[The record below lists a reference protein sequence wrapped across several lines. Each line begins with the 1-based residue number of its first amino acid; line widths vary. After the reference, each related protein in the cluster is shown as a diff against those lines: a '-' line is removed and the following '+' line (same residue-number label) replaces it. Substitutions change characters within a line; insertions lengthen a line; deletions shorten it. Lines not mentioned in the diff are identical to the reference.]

1 MRRLTTTLGGTPV
14 TVYAPRPGTLDAALI
29 ERLFP
34 ERGLYGIDVESTYMD
49 AAGVW
54 SPNYELRT
62 VQLGTKNEAV
72 VFRMDDPAQ
81 RVAVWELTHPDGER
95 EFTSHTQ
102 IDTVALNAALG
113 VDITN
118 RNLDSH
124 WLSIM
129 SAPDDTKGGADLK
142 TQATEHGMPE
152 LKRADQ
158 ALGRLFDR
166 MYREAHPE
174 VGHRAVKVSTLE
186 AWGFNH
192 VDLDNPVF
200 FGYAGLDAIAV
211 RRLAEKLVAAVRA
224 PLHLLR
230 TERFLSTEATR
241 LKIRGHRVDV
251 DALDALQDA
260 TTTEVTEVSGIVLER
275 AGLKPTQTVK
285 LVEWFGQHGA
295 HWEGHPLT
303 DGGKPSLAKEAG
315 LRLLSYPLD
324 DDGRAVA
331 EAFIR
336 HAKVLDRS
344 RKTAAIREGM
354 VKDAEGLWRIHPTL
368 LSIGTV
374 TGRMSAAGPNMQ
386 NFSKKDPAMRG
397 LFLPEPGCVLLSCDF
412 AQIELRV
419 LAALAG
425 EGSMIGVIMGGGDL
439 HQLTADLLG
448 ITRQEAKTVNFLIV
462 YGGGGGKLAAQL
474 KYARSEDECREII
487 RRYWDQYP
495 AISSLKQSLTALTHE
510 VRLIS
515 GRLVPVGHTK
525 DGGSRAYANLNYLI
539 QGSARELL
547 AGAWQMFARRGP
559 EFARMIWMAIHDELV
574 LNVPEER
581 AEEVSSLI
589 EADMTMEFLGVP
601 VAAEA
606 DVLIDRAGISRWM
619 PGDVAREI
627 RLELA
632 A

>member
-1 MRRLTTTLGGTPV
+1 
-14 TVYAPRPGTLDAALI
+14 VYAPRPGTLDRELLF
-29 ERLFP
+29 RLFP
-34 ERGLYGIDVESTYMD
+34 EGGLYGLDVESTYMD
-49 AAGVW
+49 ARGPW
-54 SPNYELRT
+54 SPGYVLRT
-62 VQLGTKNEAV
+62 VQFGTKHEAV
-72 VFRMDDPAQ
+72 VLNMGDADQWLFAHEMTDPA
-81 RVAVWELTHPDGER
+81 GGR
-95 EFTSHTQ
+95 EFTSHSQ
-102 IDTVALNAALG
+102 IDTVALHTVLG
-113 VDITN
+113 ADITE
-118 RNLDSH
+118 RNLDTH

-142 TQATEHGMPE
+142 AQCVTHGMPE
-152 LKRADQ
+152 LLRADK
-158 ALGRLFDR
+158 ALGRVFDR
-166 MYREAHPE
+166 LYREAHPE

-186 AWGFNH
+186 GWGFNH
-192 VDLDNPVF
+192 VSLDDPVF
-200 FGYAGLDAIAV
+200 LGYAGLDAIAV
-211 RRLAEKLVAAVRA
+211 RRLADLLVAAVRA

-241 LKIRGHRVDV
+241 VRLRGHRVDV
-251 DALDALQDA
+251 EALDALQEA
-260 TTTEVTEVSGIVLER
+260 TQTEVTEVSGIVLER
-275 AGLKPTQTVK
+275 SGLKPTQNVK
-285 LVEWFGQHGA
+285 LVEWFGEHGA

-315 LRLLSYPLD
+315 IRLLSYPLD

-344 RKTAAIREGM
+344 RKTAAIREGL
-354 VKDAEGLWRIHPTL
+354 VKDADGLWRIHPTL

-397 LFLPEPGCVLLSCDF
+397 LFLPEPGHVLMSCDF

-425 EGSMIGVIMGGGDL
+425 EGQMIGVILGGGDL

-487 RRYWDQYP
+487 RRYWSQYP
-495 AISSLKQSLTALTHE
+495 AISELKESLTALQHE

-515 GRLVPVGHTK
+515 GRRVPVGRTK

-559 EFARMIWMAIHDELV
+559 EFARMIWMAVHDELV
-574 LNVPEER
+574 LNVPEDR
-581 AEEVSSLI
+581 AAEVAGTI
-589 EADMTMEFLGVP
+589 ESDMTFDFLGVP

-606 DVLIDRAGISRWM
+606 DVLLDRAGDSRWM
-619 PGDVAREI
+619 PGDLAREI
-627 RLELA
+627 ALELA